1 MLQELSTGCHW
12 DSGIALPWA
21 VISQETRA
29 KRDSGAYK
37 IRSVG
42 QRRTGF
48 DWSEG
53 WDEGVEWGWGWGWW
67 KGNVSWLLKISCA
80 WEKWEWLYPESHRL
94 RLKFVSCLCCVAGVA
109 IKYFSFDIHGKALH
123 CSSLSIHLLPL
134 SILSYVSTH
143 LACSATGCLW
153 TATIRLQWKP

>member
-29 KRDSGAYK
+29 KRDSGAYE

-53 WDEGVEWGWGWGWW
+53 WDEGVEWGCGGGGRGTWLGCWRFPVLE
-67 KGNVSWLLKISCA
+67 KNGNGFILS
-80 WEKWEWLYPESHRL
+80 SHRL
-94 RLKFVSCLCCVAGVA
+94 HLKFASCLRCVTGVA

-134 SILSYVSTH
+134 SILSYVSIH

-153 TATIRLQWKP
+153 TATISLQWKP